1 LNHNLAK
8 LLIPYKSLS
17 YSLLKEEQKIC
28 VEFANHL
35 RQLTLNGDFPYIWF
49 HIANEFIPSQRI
61 NFSFDLKQKHM
72 GKITGLPDYC
82 FISAKD
88 SFFIEFKTAKGK
100 QTEHQKLFEEW
111 CKDNDIRYYIFRSAN
126 EGIEFLS
133 TIII

>member
-1 LNHNLAK
+1 M
-8 LLIPYKSLS
+8 
-17 YSLLKEEQKIC
+17 C

-35 RQLTLNGDFPYIWF
+35 RQLTLNDSFPYIWF
-49 HIANEFIPSQRI
+49 HIANEFIPSARI

-82 FISAKD
+82 FISEND
-88 SFFIEFKTAKGK
+88 SFFIEFKTPKGR

-111 CKDNDIRYYIFRSAN
+111 CKDNNIRYYIFRSSK

-133 TIII
+133 TIIVNNRKP